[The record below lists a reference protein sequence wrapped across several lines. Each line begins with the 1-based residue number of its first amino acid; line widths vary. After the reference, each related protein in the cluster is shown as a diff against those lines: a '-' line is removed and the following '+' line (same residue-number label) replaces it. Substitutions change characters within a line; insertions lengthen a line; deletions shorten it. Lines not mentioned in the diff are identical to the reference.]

1 MNQAVTDHRV
11 YLQSKE
17 KLFGT
22 IKSMILNKLDEIFTT
37 RFIQLK
43 AKFDGKITDVII
55 TNDVAEEA
63 HIITNSVDPLY
74 PIQTWKERPSWF

>member
-1 MNQAVTDHRV
+1 MT
-11 YLQSKE
+11 
-17 KLFGT
+17 
-22 IKSMILNKLDEIFTT
+22 LNKLDEILTT

-63 HIITNSVDPLY
+63 RIITNSVDPLY
-74 PIQTWKERPSWF
+74 PIQTWKEGPSWFWKCNDDCDHATVARVNENLLDN